1 MEYKTITAVGI
12 DVSKGK
18 SMVAVRRP
26 GGEVVLTPLQ
36 VEHDAAGLSRLVK
49 TLRDIDGDIRVVM
62 EHTGMYWRP
71 IALALK
77 EAGFFVSVVNAILIH
92 DFSDN
97 SLRKVKTDKA
107 DSMKIANYALSFWA
121 ELRDYSPEDETRQM
135 LKMQSRL
142 YQRTKKSSVVLR
154 NGLIALLDQ
163 TFPGINTLFDTQP
176 KRSNG
181 HFKWVDF
188 IRRFWHKD
196 CVAGLSLAAFSDV
209 YRKWCAKS
217 SYRFSASDAEKI
229 HRHARNAVATF
240 PKSDSTKLL
249 ITQAADSL
257 NAVYDTLH
265 ILRGEMLRLASL
277 LPEFGVVMEMQGAGE
292 ITGPQLM
299 AEIGDVRRFTHKGA
313 LVAFAGMD
321 APPFQS
327 GTFDSKSRRISK
339 RGSPHLR
346 RTLFQIASVILQH
359 SNPADPVFLFMDKK
373 RSVGK
378 HFYVYTVAGA
388 AKFLR
393 IYYARVKA
401 HLEALDAGKNLVA

>member
-1 MEYKTITAVGI
+1 MEHNLITAVGV

-18 SMVAVRRP
+18 STIAVRRP
-26 GGEVVLTPLQ
+26 GGEVVLMPFQ
-36 VEHDAAGLSRLVK
+36 VDHNTAGLSGLVK
-49 TLRDIDGDIRVVM
+49 TLRGVSGEIRIVM

-77 EAGFFVSVVNAILIH
+77 EAGFFVSVVNAMLIH

-97 SLRKVKTDKA
+97 TLRKVKTDKA
-107 DSMKIANYALSFWA
+107 DSMKIASYALAYWQD
-121 ELRDYSPEDETRQM
+121 LREYSTEDETRQM
-135 LKMQSRL
+135 LKTQSRL
-142 YQRTKKSSVVLR
+142 YERTQSAGVALR
-154 NGLIALLDQ
+154 NGLISLLDQ
-163 TFPGINTLFDTQP
+163 TFPGVNQLFGDTP
-176 KRSNG
+176 RSNG
-181 HFKWVDF
+181 HVKWVDF
-188 IRRFWHKD
+188 VRRFWHRD
-196 CVAGLSLAAFSDV
+196 CVAGIPLSAFSAA
-209 YRKWCAKS
+209 YQKWCVSKR
-217 SYRFSASDAEKI
+217 YRFTQADAEKI
-229 HRHARNAVATF
+229 HRAARACVATF
-240 PKSDSTKLL
+240 PKNDSTKLL
-249 ITQAADSL
+249 ITQSVDSL
-257 NAVYDTLH
+257 NAVYDALH
-265 ILRGEMLRLASL
+265 IMRAETLRLASL
-277 LPEFGVVMEMQGAGE
+277 LPEFEIVMSMQGAGE

-346 RTLFQIASVILQH
+346 RTLFQIMSVLLQH
-359 SNPADPVFLFMDKK
+359 ADPDNSVFQFMDRK
-373 RSVGK
+373 RAEGK

-401 HLEALDAGKNLVA
+401 HLAALDAGTNAAA

>member
-1 MEYKTITAVGI
+1 
-12 DVSKGK
+12 
-18 SMVAVRRP
+18 
-26 GGEVVLTPLQ
+26 
-36 VEHDAAGLSRLVK
+36 
-49 TLRDIDGDIRVVM
+49 
-62 EHTGMYWRP
+62 
-71 IALALK
+71 
-77 EAGFFVSVVNAILIH
+77 
-92 DFSDN
+92 
-97 SLRKVKTDKA
+97 
-107 DSMKIANYALSFWA
+107 
-121 ELRDYSPEDETRQM
+121 
-135 LKMQSRL
+135 
-142 YQRTKKSSVVLR
+142 
-154 NGLIALLDQ
+154 
-163 TFPGINTLFDTQP
+163 
-176 KRSNG
+176 
-181 HFKWVDF
+181 VDF
-188 IRRFWHKD
+188 VKRFWHKD
-196 CVAGLSLAAFSDV
+196 CVASASLAAFSEA
-209 YRKWCAKS
+209 YQKWCKKLG
-217 SYRFSASDAEKI
+217 YRYMPKDAEKL
-229 HRHARNAVATF
+229 HSAARNAVATL
-240 PKSDSTKLL
+240 PKSDSTKVL

-257 NAVYDTLH
+257 NAVYDALH

-359 SNPADPVFLFMDKK
+359 ANPADPVFLFMDKK
-373 RSVGK
+373 RAEGK

-401 HLEALDAGKNLVA
+401 HLETLDAANQAA